1 VVTISVSISV
11 FNFCAS
17 WSRTRNFDATKHV
30 SHSTITTFNVVVIL
44 NHIKNKPPIEMKNE
58 NMKISNVHIN
68 IADACLEHVRQI
80 TVMQSQTILTV
91 DAKTDG

>member
-1 VVTISVSISV
+1 
-11 FNFCAS
+11 
-17 WSRTRNFDATKHV
+17 
-30 SHSTITTFNVVVIL
+30 
-44 NHIKNKPPIEMKNE
+44 MKNE

-91 DAKTDG
+91 DAKTDGWY